1 VYLEQT
7 NIYAEMDPRL
17 QRVLDRR
24 QRGMRTLATASSSA
38 DEIAVIA
45 LVSDLPVWRERSD
58 VRVGA
63 TIGQTDGGWLVTA
76 RVPISRIEAI
86 RQAGVVKSMKAAQPL
101 RPVLGA
107 TVPEIEATPSSLP
120 AGLLSNGGEGAIV
133 GVVDSGADFAHRNFR
148 NADGSTRL
156 IAVWDQD
163 GTTGP
168 QSPFG
173 FGRRIEPQAID
184 AALATADPY
193 GTLGYGPAPDTP
205 TRRGSHGTHV
215 MDIAA
220 GNGLGSGVPGVAP
233 NAMLAFTE
241 LAASDIAWEGEAV
254 VGSEFGDSVQLL
266 EALRFLFDV
275 AGERPCVINI
285 SLGTNGGPHDGTSLV
300 EQGIDLLVQQQP
312 GRAVVIA
319 ASNSF
324 NDGIHAAGAVPAD
337 GAVDL
342 SWAVP
347 DEVDAQVELEVWYQG
362 DDRFRAELIA
372 PDGTSLGTVPLG
384 SNGRIRADD
393 GTTLLFVSHRA
404 TDPNNGDNVVGIF
417 LDRRVPGG
425 VWTVRL
431 HGERVVDGGFHAW
444 IERNDASQS
453 SFVPPDDNS
462 HTLGSIS
469 CGQLAIVVGSYD
481 AHKATKPLSFFSS
494 AGPTRDGRQKPEVSA
509 PGHDVLAAHSRTVT
523 GVTRKSGTSMA
534 APVVTG
540 VVALRLAEAAARGLA
555 LDANSIRRIITETA
569 RHQPPAAGAW
579 DDRYGHGRVGA
590 AGALRA
596 VEALAAAPPQDTI
609 RA

>member
-1 VYLEQT
+1 MYFEQT
-7 NIYAEMDPRL
+7 DIYAGMDPRL

-24 QRGMRTLATASSSA
+24 QRGMRTLATASSGA
-38 DEIAVIA
+38 EEIGVIA
-45 LVSDLPVWRERSD
+45 LVSDLQAWRERSD
-58 VRVGA
+58 VREGA
-63 TIGQTDGGWLVTA
+63 TIGQTGRGWLVTA
-76 RVPISRIEAI
+76 RVPIARIETI
-86 RQAGVVKSMKAAQPL
+86 RQAGIVKSMKAAQPL
-101 RPVLGA
+101 RPALSA
-107 TVPEIEATPSSLP
+107 TVPEIEAAPPSLP
-120 AGLLSNGGEGAIV
+120 AGLLSSGGEGAVV
-133 GVVDSGADFAHRNFR
+133 GIVDSGADFAHRNFL

-156 IAVWDQD
+156 IALWDQD
-163 GTTGP
+163 GATGP

-173 FGRRIEPQAID
+173 FGRRYSPQEID

-220 GNGLGSGVPGVAP
+220 GNGGGSGVPGVAP
-233 NAMLAFTE
+233 KAMLAFTH

-275 AGERPCVINI
+275 AGERLCAINI
-285 SLGTNGGPHDGTSLV
+285 SLGTNGGPHDGSSLV
-300 EQGIDLLVQQQP
+300 EQGIDALVQQRP

-324 NDGIHAAGAVPAD
+324 NDGIHAAGTVPSGGTA
-337 GAVDL
+337 DL
-342 SWAVP
+342 SWSVP
-347 DEVDAQVELEVWYQG
+347 TAVDAQSELEVWYPG
-362 DDRFRAELIA
+362 GDRFRAELIA
-372 PDGTSLGTVPLG
+372 PDGTSLGTVPLA

-393 GTTLLFVSHRA
+393 GTTILFVSHRA
-404 TDPNNGDNVVGIF
+404 ADPNNGDNVIDIF
-417 LDRRVPGG
+417 LDKRVPGG
-425 VWTVRL
+425 AWTVRL
-431 HGERVVDGGFHAW
+431 HGEQVVNGGFHAW

-453 SFVPPDDNS
+453 SFVPPNDNS

-494 AGPTRDGRQKPEVSA
+494 AGPTRDGRQKPEISA

-534 APVVTG
+534 APAVTG
-540 VVALRLAEAAARGLA
+540 VAALCLAEAAARGLM
-555 LDANSIRRIITETA
+555 LDAASIRQLVTEAA
-569 RHQPPAAGAW
+569 RHQPPDGDAW
-579 DDRYGHGRVGA
+579 DDRYGHGRIGA
-590 AGALRA
+590 ADALRA
-596 VEALAAAPPQDTI
+596 VEALAAAPPQDTA